1 MWDFHVDD
9 SAKGRY
15 YVVLVR
21 DILIALVLN
30 MKFSEH
36 IIKVDDRPL
45 RVSTAT
51 MVDVGTYK
59 FKDLN
64 TGEITQV

>member
-36 IIKVDDRPL
+36 IIKVDDGPL
-45 RVSTAT
+45 KVSTET
-51 MVDVGTYK
+51 MVDLGTYK

-64 TGEITQV
+64 TRQITPE